1 MLYLPGMEDLRVPK
15 RAVLVEV
22 VLPGGDARGVSIF
35 LGEGAASHEGPE
47 RLSDL
52 LNGNSP
58 FIPAQDA
65 GSGLMTFL
73 HRASIALARVAA
85 AEEPADASFT
95 IPTEHEVEIT
105 LVDGSCVTGLVA
117 YVAPESRERL
127 IDFLNRPEPFF
138 RLLERDGVAL
148 VGRAHVARVALL
160 SRH

>member
-1 MLYLPGMEDLRVPK
+1 MDDLRVPK

-35 LGEGAASHEGPE
+35 LGEGAASHEGPA
-47 RLSDL
+47 
-52 LNGNSP
+52 P

-73 HRASIALARVAA
+73 HRASIAVARVAA

-127 IDFLNRPEPFF
+127 VDFLNRPEPFF

-148 VGRAHVARVALL
+148 VGRAHVARVALV

>member
-1 MLYLPGMEDLRVPK
+1 MEDLRVPK
-15 RAVLVEV
+15 RAVPVEV
-22 VLPGGDARGVSIF
+22 VLPGGELRRVSVY
-35 LGEGAASHEGPE
+35 LAEGAASHPGPE

-52 LNGNSP
+52 LNGSAA
-58 FIPAQDA
+58 FVPALES
-65 GSGLMTFL
+65 GSGAMTFL
-73 HRASIALARVAA
+73 HRGSIAVARVAA
-85 AEEPADASFT
+85 EEEPADDSFT

-160 SRH
+160 SR